1 MPGFTIPL
9 AIPYPLPTDPADVP
23 SDVQALAERVDV
35 LMTQITA
42 SVEPISHPD
51 TVVVAGGTQ
60 PILNGILSSVA
71 FNSVVFDNAS
81 MADTS
86 NPAQILV
93 AARQAGVYLVTGTV
107 AWAPNNNGAREFQ
120 IIPQLQPPVVWKAQS
135 IGDGVTGITTT
146 GSFLLALG
154 AGEHVLIQARQSSTL
169 TLNITSAQMMLTRV
183 SP

>member
-23 SDVQALAERVDV
+23 HDVQALAERVDV
-35 LMTQITA
+35 LMGQITA
-42 SVEPISHPD
+42 SVAPISHPD
-51 TVVVAGGTQ
+51 TVVVSAGTQ
-60 PILNGILSSVA
+60 PFLNNTLTGIA
-71 FNSVVFDNAS
+71 FNSVVFDNNS

-86 NPAQILV
+86 NPAAILV
-93 AARQAGVYLVTGTV
+93 AARQAGVYEVTATV
-107 AWAPNNNGAREFQ
+107 AWAPNNNGTREFQ
-120 IIPQLQPPVVWKAQS
+120 LTPQLQPPVIWKAQS

-154 AGEHVLIQARQSSTL
+154 AGERMLLLARQTSTL
-169 TLNITSAQMMLTRV
+169 TLNVTSAQMMMTRV